1 MKRMTLAALAGIL
14 VSSAA
19 FAQSNPSMNDAATT
33 AQQPQQSQSQ
43 WVSPDSQPLAGKTR
57 AEVYQE
63 LVHAEQDGQLATL
76 NRTVYAHH

>member
-1 MKRMTLAALAGIL
+1 
-14 VSSAA
+14 
-19 FAQSNPSMNDAATT
+19 
-33 AQQPQQSQSQ
+33 
-43 WVSPDSQPLAGKTR
+43 VSPDSQPLAGKTR